1 MKVVLIIL
9 TILILLGA
17 GGAYIVYQRLTTEPP
32 LGTGTVTIGDTTIA
46 VEIATTTEQQNLGLS
61 YRESLDENTGML
73 FVYERL
79 VLPSFWM
86 YGMNFP
92 LDIIW
97 IRDDEIIGIE
107 ANVPTPEDPTN
118 PQEMY
123 RPEKAVTAVLEVNA
137 GWTETHGVEV
147 GDKVEVKSLDS

>member
-1 MKVVLIIL
+1 MKIIL
-9 TILILLGA
+9 TILAIFILVGAA
-17 GGAYIVYQRLTTEPP
+17 GGYFLYQRLTTEPP
-32 LGTGTVTIGDTTIA
+32 LGTGTLTINDTTISI
-46 VEIATTTEQQNLGLS
+46 EIARTAEQHNLGLS

-73 FVYERL
+73 FVYDTL

-107 ANVPTPEDPTN
+107 ANVLAPEDPTN

-123 RPEKAVTAVLEVNA
+123 RPERAVTATLEVNA

-147 GDKVEVKSLDS
+147 GDKVEVKTLDS